1 MKLKDKNIVVTG
13 ASSGMGRD
21 IVELF
26 VKEGANVIAVAR
38 RKERLDALVDSLK
51 DAAGKVIAFRGDVSL
66 REDNESMIDKCVEEF
81 GSLDILVN
89 NAGVM
94 DDMGPIG
101 DVEDERYDHVM
112 KINVYGVMSAMRKAV
127 NTFLKQGNG
136 GNIIN
141 VASIGGIRTVAGA
154 VYCASK
160 AAVIS
165 MSKNTAHMYW
175 PDNVRCNVIAPG
187 GIETE
192 IATSMGDINP
202 KGYARLKPSMDSSPP
217 MGTGKQ
223 IATVALFLAS
233 EDSSY
238 VNGDVLV
245 VDGGMIAN

>member
-1 MKLKDKNIVVTG
+1 V
-13 ASSGMGRD
+13 RC
-21 IVELF
+21 
-26 VKEGANVIAVAR
+26 VKR
-38 RKERLDALVDSLK
+38 
-51 DAAGKVIAFRGDVSL
+51 F
-66 REDNESMIDKCVEEF
+66 
-81 GSLDILVN
+81 
-89 NAGVM
+89 
-94 DDMGPIG
+94 
-101 DVEDERYDHVM
+101 
-112 KINVYGVMSAMRKAV
+112 

-141 VASIGGIRTVAGA
+141 VASNWRNTALLPEA

-245 VDGGMIAN
+245 VDGWNDRKLKDD